1 MQLPKWIRDK
11 WITGLLLCA
20 LSLSFFI
27 TLTGLEM
34 YFNLQSEAKAKAK
47 ETYNTT
53 YQWKKAETE
62 QRLSEDP
69 DTFLDLT
76 QLDLKQGNLF
86 LYTDATSVADSS
98 RRIYGNYF
106 YCCNETLK
114 KQFLWGD
121 LSTEKNTVVINEL
134 LEPYA
139 YEKDNHWYITIEQ
152 EEYEITG
159 VVRSYSDET
168 EGVFYTY
175 YPNIT
180 PKLQKHLRDE
190 ILAGGTDFYF
200 SYVSDQKIEE
210 TNVQQISDWCDTYLP
225 EKEIDCI
232 NGTKQLPEETDFS
245 DMYFTF
251 LFILL
256 IFSLSSNI
264 VIIHTWIARR
274 KKELLIRKTFG
285 ESTWQ
290 IGKKIYSELCLH
302 AGICVLFVL
311 ICNFTYHLFTKENYS
326 EYYLSIV
333 LILILAAFALSFLI
347 LLIPMIE
354 LQKLKPG
361 TALKKD

>member
-47 ETYNTT
+47 EAYNTA
-53 YQWKKAETE
+53 YQWEESETSQE
-62 QRLSEDP
+62 LLEYP
-69 DTFLDLT
+69 DTFINLT

-86 LYTDATSVADSS
+86 LYAGATSVADSS
-98 RRIYGNYF
+98 RTIYGNYF
-106 YCCNETLK
+106 YCCNENLK
-114 KQFLWGD
+114 KQFLWGE
-121 LSTEKNTVVINEL
+121 LSRENYTVVINEL

-139 YEKDNHWYITIEQ
+139 YEKDNHKYIIIEQ

-175 YPNIT
+175 YSNIT
-180 PKLQKHLRDE
+180 PKLQEHLRDE
-190 ILAGGTDFYF
+190 ILANGAYFYF
-200 SYVSDQKIEE
+200 SYVSDNQIEE
-210 TNVQQISDWCDTYLP
+210 TDLQKISDWCDTYLP
-225 EKEIDCI
+225 ERDLVCVK
-232 NGTKQLPEETDFS
+232 GTEQLPEETEHS
-245 DMYFTF
+245 NLYFTF
-251 LFILL
+251 LLILL
-256 IFSLSSNI
+256 IFSLSNNI

-274 KKELLIRKTFG
+274 KKEILIRKTFG

-290 IGKKIYSELCLH
+290 IGKKIYRELCLH
-302 AGICVLFVL
+302 AGVCVLFVVV
-311 ICNFTYHLFTKENYS
+311 CNLTWHLFTKETYS

-347 LLIPMIE
+347 LLLPMIG
-354 LQKLKPG
+354 LHKMKPG